1 MSENPWDDINFGTKK
16 PEKKIIDGQ
25 KKETIQNDFYS
36 SVVDFINNIL
46 GLENPKKSNKS
57 IFFGVIV
64 GIVLYCF
71 TGILTVAPEQQAI
84 ITRFGKYNRTLA
96 PGLHYR
102 MPYPIE
108 NTFKE
113 TVTRIR
119 TLKIGLDSTLIETKD
134 TSNKSLYLVSAGNS
148 ARLQD
153 GLMLTG
159 DENIIDMHFEVQWK
173 IKDLK
178 AYVFSVKDPIK
189 TITDVSQSVIREVV
203 AKNTLA
209 DIITKGRAII
219 ESSTTENVQAILD
232 DYNSGVEIVTVQ
244 MLRADPPL
252 PVIDAFRDVQ
262 TARVD
267 KESDVNRAESYKNDI
282 TPRARGQAQKIIQD
296 AEAYSIEEI
305 TKAQGQASRFNN
317 VYDQYK
323 NAKYVTRKRIYL
335 ETMED
340 VFSGMDKII
349 IDDNVSKGVV
359 PYLPLDMLHKTKIED
374 VAN

>member
-1 MSENPWDDINFGTKK
+1 MSENPWDDINFGVKK
-16 PEKKIIDGQ
+16 PEQKENKNNNVKDNDLLGSFIDYISNFFDQ
-25 KKETIQNDFYS
+25 KKLKHNKALIIASLLAFYLS
-36 SVVDFINNIL
+36 
-46 GLENPKKSNKS
+46 
-57 IFFGVIV
+57 
-64 GIVLYCF
+64 

-84 ITRFGKYNRTLA
+84 ITRFGKYNRTLN

-102 MPYPIE
+102 LPSPFE

-119 TLKIGLDSTLIETKD
+119 TLKIGLDSAVLE
-134 TSNKSLYLVSAGNS
+134 NKSTATKSVYLAESSDGKNS
-148 ARLQD
+148 RLQD

-178 AYVFSVKDPIK
+178 SYVFSVKDPIK
-189 TITDVSQSVIREVV
+189 NITDVSQSVIREVV
-203 AKNTLA
+203 AKNTLS

-219 ESSTTENVQAILD
+219 ESSTMENVQSILD
-232 DYNSGVEIVTVQ
+232 EYNSGVEIITIQ

-282 TPRARGQAQKIIQD
+282 IPKARGNAQKIIQD
-296 AEAYSIEEI
+296 SEAYSIEVT
-305 TKAQGQASRFNN
+305 TKAQGQVSRFNN
-317 VYDQYK
+317 VYEQYK

-335 ETMED
+335 ETMESIFGD
-340 VFSGMDKII
+340 MDKII
-349 IDDNVSKGVV
+349 IDDQMSKGVV
-359 PYLPLDMLHKTKIED
+359 SYLPIDIATKTKD
-374 VAN
+374 V

>member
-1 MSENPWDDINFGTKK
+1 
-16 PEKKIIDGQ
+16 
-25 KKETIQNDFYS
+25 
-36 SVVDFINNIL
+36 
-46 GLENPKKSNKS
+46 
-57 IFFGVIV
+57 
-64 GIVLYCF
+64 
-71 TGILTVAPEQQAI
+71 
-84 ITRFGKYNRTLA
+84 
-96 PGLHYR
+96 
-102 MPYPIE
+102 
-108 NTFKE
+108 
-113 TVTRIR
+113 
-119 TLKIGLDSTLIETKD
+119 
-134 TSNKSLYLVSAGNS
+134 
-148 ARLQD
+148 
-153 GLMLTG
+153 
-159 DENIIDMHFEVQWK
+159 
-173 IKDLK
+173 
-178 AYVFSVKDPIK
+178 
-189 TITDVSQSVIREVV
+189 
-203 AKNTLA
+203 LA

-267 KESDVNRAESYKNDI
+267 KESDVNRAESYRNDI

-349 IDDNVSKGVV
+349 IDDNVSKGVI
-359 PYLPLDMLHKTKIED
+359 PYLPLDMMHKTKTED

>member
-1 MSENPWDDINFGTKK
+1 MSENPWDDVNFGTKK
-16 PEKKIIDGQ
+16 PEKKTIDTQ
-25 KKETIQNDFYS
+25 NKEKTENDFYS
-36 SVVDFINNIL
+36 SFAGLIDNIL
-46 GLENPKKSNKS
+46 GLQNPKKNNKS
-57 IFFGVIV
+57 IFFAVVIS
-64 GIVLYCF
+64 IVLYCF
-71 TGILTVAPEQQAI
+71 SGILTVAPEQQAI
-84 ITRFGKYNRTLA
+84 ITRFGKYNRTLG

-102 MPYPIE
+102 MPYPVE

-119 TLKIGLDSTLIETKD
+119 TLKIGLDSNLIEAKD

-148 ARLQD
+148 SRLQD

-178 AYVFSVKDPIK
+178 AYVFSIKDPIK
-189 TITDVSQSVIREVV
+189 TITDVSQSVIREIV

-267 KESDVNRAESYKNDI
+267 KESDVNRAESYRNDI
-282 TPRARGQAQKIIQD
+282 TPKARGQAQKIIQD

-317 VYDQYK
+317 IYDQYK

-349 IDDNVSKGVV
+349 IDDNVSKGVI
-359 PYLPLDMLHKTKIED
+359 PYLPLDMMHKTKTED

>member
-1 MSENPWDDINFGTKK
+1 
-16 PEKKIIDGQ
+16 
-25 KKETIQNDFYS
+25 
-36 SVVDFINNIL
+36 L
-46 GLENPKKSNKS
+46 GLDSPKKSNKPIFIS
-57 IFFGVIV
+57 IFLIL
-64 GIVLYCF
+64 ILYCL

-84 ITRFGKYNRTLA
+84 ITRFGKYNRTLG

-102 MPYPIE
+102 MPYPVE

-119 TLKIGLDSTLIETKD
+119 TLKIGLDSVTSDTKD
-134 TSNKSLYLVSAGNS
+134 VANKNLYLIADGKN

-159 DENIIDMHFEVQWK
+159 DENIIDMHFEIQWK
-173 IKDLK
+173 IKDLQK
-178 AYVFSVKDPIK
+178 YVFSIKDPIK

-203 AKNTLA
+203 AKNTLT
-209 DIITKGRAII
+209 DIITKGRVII
-219 ESSTTENVQAILD
+219 ESSTMEHAQIILD
-232 DYNSGVEIVTVQ
+232 SYNSGVEIVNVQ

-267 KESDVNRAESYKNDI
+267 KESDVNRAESYRNDI
-282 TPRARGQAQKIIQD
+282 TPKARGNAQKIIQD
-296 AEAYSIEEI
+296 AEAYATETT
-305 TKAQGQASRFNN
+305 TKAQGQSSRFNS

-335 ETMED
+335 ETMES
-340 VFSGMDKII
+340 VFSEMDKII
-349 IDDNVSKGVV
+349 IDDNIKGVV
-359 PYLPLDMLHKTKIED
+359 PYLPLEMTNKSKTED
-374 VAN
+374 VSN

>member
-1 MSENPWDDINFGTKK
+1 MES
-16 PEKKIIDGQ
+16 
-25 KKETIQNDFYS
+25 
-36 SVVDFINNIL
+36 
-46 GLENPKKSNKS
+46 PKKSNKS
-57 IFFGVIV
+57 IFIGVIIGFV
-64 GIVLYCF
+64 FYCL

-84 ITRFGKYNRTLA
+84 ITRFGKYNRTLG

-102 MPYPIE
+102 MPYPVE

-148 ARLQD
+148 SRLQD

-349 IDDNVSKGVV
+349 IDDNISKGVV
-359 PYLPLDMLHKTKIED
+359 PYLPLDMINNKTKVED